1 MTEFCRRFVAR
12 NRRYFLKR
20 RRVFSKSR
28 RLNLKKW
35 RLNKMKRHLGKIKRR
50 FSQINRQFNLPIRH
64 FIPAIRRFGFH
75 QISDLICPIRLS
87 NFSNFAFA
95 LVLFKSSNSE
105 CWLCNNKLFLH
116 HSDWGFG
123 LNDLKLKIIYPSVL
137 VCITAV

>member
-20 RRVFSKSR
+20 CRVFSKSR
-28 RLNLKKW
+28 RLNLKKR

-50 FSQINRQFNLPIRH
+50 FSQINRRFNLPIRR
-64 FIPAIRRFGFH
+64 FIPAIRRFGFY

-87 NFSNFAFA
+87 NFSNLHSLWFC
-95 LVLFKSSNSE
+95 SNPQIPNADCVIINFSYT
-105 CWLCNNKLFLH
+105 C
-116 HSDWGFG
+116 SDWGFG
-123 LNDLKLKIIYPSVL
+123 LQDLKLKIIYPSVL

>member
-20 RRVFSKSR
+20 RRIFSKSR

-50 FSQINRQFNLPIRH
+50 FSQINRRFNLPIH
-64 FIPAIRRFGFH
+64 RFGFY
-75 QISDLICPIRLS
+75 QISYLICQ
-87 NFSNFAFA
+87 FSLKLFQLAFA

-105 CWLCNNKLFLH
+105 CLLCNNKLFLH
-116 HSDWGFG
+116 LLRLRFWSERLKVKDYLSFCFG
-123 LNDLKLKIIYPSVL
+123 LYYSCLEYR
-137 VCITAV
+137 